1 MMADPLAEIVTLLQP
16 SASFSKLVEYTGRWR
31 IRRDVEGKPVY
42 FAVLEGQCR
51 LVRADQ
57 PPIIVRTGDFVLSP
71 STNDQIIESIDAPP
85 QGIAMAPTELSEGR
99 FRVGLADDEVNLR
112 MQIGLCSFAS
122 PDAALLV
129 SLLPSMIIARG
140 EPRLA
145 QLLNLVSDETRQS
158 RPGRELVLERLL
170 EVLLI
175 EALRSGADTASAPSV
190 ARGLSDN
197 QLVAALRAV
206 HARPDHGWTV
216 ADLAAEAAMSRSAF
230 FARFTRVV
238 GLPPMEYLIAWR
250 MALAKSLLRS
260 RDMVSNKSPSGSVT
274 ALQAPSA
281 LHSPATLG
289 CHQCDT
295 LGGSSRADSGEGGCG
310 RSETRKRCPCLAQ
323 RQRHPCSNASTSG
336 GELRCTSGSDFC
348 TA

>member
-57 PPIIVRTGDFVLSP
+57 PPIVVLAGDFVLSP
-71 STNDQIIESIDAPP
+71 STNDQVIESIDAPP
-85 QGIAMAPTELSEGR
+85 QGIAMAPAELSEGR

-129 SLLPSMIIARG
+129 SLLPSMVIARG

-175 EALRSGADTASAPSV
+175 EALRRGADIPPRHPRCAPCM
-190 ARGLSDN
+190 RG
-197 QLVAALRAV
+197 
-206 HARPDHGWTV
+206 RPMAGQ
-216 ADLAAEAAMSRSAF
+216 SPI
-230 FARFTRVV
+230 
-238 GLPPMEYLIAWR
+238 LPPKPRCRVRPSSHGSPASSGCRRWNISSLGAW
-250 MALAKSLLRS
+250 LLRS
-260 RDMVSNKSPSGSVT
+260 AYCAAATMESNKSPRGSVT

-281 LHSPATLG
+281 PHSPATLG
-289 CHQCDT
+289 CHQSDT
-295 LGGSSRADSGEGGCG
+295 LGG
-310 RSETRKRCPCLAQ
+310 
-323 RQRHPCSNASTSG
+323 
-336 GELRCTSGSDFC
+336 
-348 TA
+348 